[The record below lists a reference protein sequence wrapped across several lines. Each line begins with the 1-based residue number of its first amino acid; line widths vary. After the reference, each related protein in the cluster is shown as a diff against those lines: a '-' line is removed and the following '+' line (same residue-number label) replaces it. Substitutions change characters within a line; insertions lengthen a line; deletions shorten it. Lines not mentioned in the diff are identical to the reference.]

1 MSYRKRCYLSVI
13 AIPIMKGLKSPT
25 QEGSEKEFEKELEKE
40 LEKISEAFIPSVPR
54 GLDFLAGCS
63 PSMSNKRRRDGMDVL
78 NEWLAESSLAS
89 PPAGPRRAVLSS
101 AMTVEMDGNMT
112 SDSFN
117 STAFGDEDFS
127 PVLSSSPD
135 EDSHARS
142 IGHSVSPTFHAR
154 RVWSTHLRENTPEPG
169 SHLSTPLYVEG
180 ESPSESA
187 VRAQAMLLPSAILM
201 SSSRLK
207 CNSSRSTSVA
217 SFSST
222 EPSPMPP
229 PPRAAPRGRSSSD
242 REDERPRISHL
253 SPTMLASSPA
263 MVSASGHPSIARAN
277 APNRTACLSGL
288 SALALAGSRH
298 SK

>member
-1 MSYRKRCYLSVI
+1 
-13 AIPIMKGLKSPT
+13 
-25 QEGSEKEFEKELEKE
+25 
-40 LEKISEAFIPSVPR
+40 
-54 GLDFLAGCS
+54 
-63 PSMSNKRRRDGMDVL
+63 MSNKRRRDGMDVL

-101 AMTVEMDGNMT
+101 AMTVEMDGKMT

-169 SHLSTPLYVEG
+169 EPGSHLSTPLYVEG

-207 CNSSRSTSVA
+207 CNSSRSTPVV